1 MFKFIDLF
9 AGIGGF
15 HSALSDLGGDCVLAC
30 EFDEDCQIVYKST
43 FPNTKLI
50 SNIREITRNDI
61 EDDNS
66 TRNLKEIKSL
76 VPDHDVLCAGFPCQ
90 PFSKSGKQKGILDKA
105 RGTLFFDIM
114 QIVKAK
120 HPKYLILENVRNLTG
135 PKHSETWKLIIE
147 SIREEGYTVSGIP
160 TILSPHLIPKELG
173 GAPQVRDRVFIA
185 ATLNGKNEP
194 LYIEREPYKHNH
206 NPDNWNIAEY
216 LISDNAVSQ
225 SEPLSNYRLTKEELT
240 WLNAWDYLVSKLD
253 SNTLPGFP
261 IWVDAL
267 TSNPIIE
274 DDMPL
279 WKKNFLIKNSNFYK
293 INKKFLDKWKSIVWK
308 PANKKI
314 EEFPMSRQKF
324 EWQARKAFPT
334 KKNRTIKSLVLQFR
348 PSGIRVKPASY
359 LPALVAITQTSIVGP
374 NIRDGI
380 KDFRKITPIEASK
393 LQGIDG
399 SIFKKAGV
407 PDSVAYKQLGNGVNT
422 GVVKYVFSQ
431 LCEDVN
437 YFNKSN
443 FRLDEKKKLMNK
455 YKKSQNL
462 SFKLL

>member
-279 WKKNFLIKNSNFYK
+279 WKKNFLIKNSNFY
-293 INKKFLDKWKSIVWK
+293 ITNKKFLDKWKSIVWK

-437 YFNKSN
+437 YFNESN
-443 FRLDEKKKLMNK
+443 FRLDEKRKLMNK

>member
-194 LYIEREPYKHNH
+194 LYIERESYKHNH

-216 LISDNAVSQ
+216 LLPDNAVSQ
-225 SEPLSNYRLTKEELT
+225 SESLSNYRLTQEELT

-261 IWVDAL
+261 IWADAL

-279 WKKNFLIKNSNFYK
+279 WKKNFLIKNSNFY
-293 INKKFLDKWKSIVWK
+293 ITNKKFLDKWKNIVWK

-380 KDFRKITPIEASK
+380 KHFRKITPIEASK

-431 LCEDVN
+431 LCEDDN
-437 YFNKSN
+437 YFNESK
-443 FRLDEKKKLMNK
+443 FRFDEKRKLMNK

-462 SFKLL
+462 SFKFL

>member
-66 TRNLKEIKSL
+66 TRNPKEIKSL

-279 WKKNFLIKNSNFYK
+279 WKKNFLIKNSNFY
-293 INKKFLDKWKSIVWK
+293 ITNKKFLDKWKNIVWK

-380 KDFRKITPIEASK
+380 KHFRKITPIEASK

-437 YFNKSN
+437 YFNESN
-443 FRLDEKKKLMNK
+443 FRLDEKRKLMNK